1 MKERAVASIVV
12 LVTIAVLVALT
23 PVLVTGCGVEQQ
35 PGDVVEQ
42 FYVLLTE
49 RKFSEAYALLA
60 SDSRLRK
67 TFTEDMF
74 VSKMETE
81 TPRDSA
87 VTAFEVVEENEEEGG
102 DRMRLKCSVTIQEG
116 DMEPQAN
123 TLEVELVQEDG
134 QWKINQ

>member
-23 PVLVTGCGVEQQ
+23 PVLVSGCGVEQQ

-74 VSKMETE
+74 VNKMETE

-87 VTAFEVVEENEEEGG
+87 VTAFDVVEEKEEEGG
-102 DRMRLKCSVTIQEG
+102 DRMRLKYSVTIQEG